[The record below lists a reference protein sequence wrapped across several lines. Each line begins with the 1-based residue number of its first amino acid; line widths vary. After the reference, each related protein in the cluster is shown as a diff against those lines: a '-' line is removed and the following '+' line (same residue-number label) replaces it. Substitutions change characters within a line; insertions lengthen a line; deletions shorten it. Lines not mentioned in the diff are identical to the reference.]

1 MKEGRKK
8 DYKGNKQTRKTIEK
22 INKTKSWFIVKIN
35 KTDKHLARLK
45 KIRLKMTKISNE
57 RVNILI
63 NLAKIKRTIRG
74 NYE

>member
-1 MKEGRKK
+1 M
-8 DYKGNKQTRKTIEK
+8 EK

-45 KIRLKMTKISNE
+45 EIKEDLKMTKISNE
-57 RVNILI
+57 TVNIII
-63 NLAKIKRTIRG
+63 NLAKRERTIRG

>member
-45 KIRLKMTKISNE
+45 KRRLKMTKISNE
-57 RVNILI
+57 RVNIII